1 MTDLKDAISQELRRA
16 FKEQKVSVS
25 AAAKALGVSRQAV
38 HNYLNGTSIPR
49 SGRLAIAVRAW
60 NLSFSVGEVSFDK
73 ASFPAPKLSS
83 LPSQLTM
90 EDLFASIK
98 AEDLKVDVER
108 KGEDFRILVSI
119 KVA

>member
-1 MTDLKDAISQELRRA
+1 MTDLKDAIKQELKRA

-25 AAAKALGVSRQAV
+25 SAARVLGVSRQAV

-49 SGRLAIAVRAW
+49 SGRLAIAVRTW
-60 NLSFSVGEVSFDK
+60 NLKFSIGDISFDK
-73 ASFPAPKLSS
+73 TSFPLPKLSS

-90 EDLFASIK
+90 ATLFDSIK
-98 AEDLKVDVER
+98 AEDLKVDVKR
-108 KGEDFRILVSI
+108 QGEDFRISVSI